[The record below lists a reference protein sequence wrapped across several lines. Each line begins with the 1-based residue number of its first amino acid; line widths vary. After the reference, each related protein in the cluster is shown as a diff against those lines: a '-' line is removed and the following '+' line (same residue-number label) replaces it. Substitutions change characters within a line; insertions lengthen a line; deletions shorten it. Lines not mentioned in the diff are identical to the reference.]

1 MTKAVSTKTVSALA
15 AGFGALA
22 LCLAVSA
29 TSPAQAAKAKA
40 ERSAI
45 SKECSA
51 KANEQKLHGK
61 ERRKFRSQCMRD
73 AKKKAT

>member
-1 MTKAVSTKTVSALA
+1 MTKAVSALA
-15 AGFGALA
+15 AGLGALA

-29 TSPAQAAKAKA
+29 ATPAQAAKAKA

-51 KANEQKLHGK
+51 KATEQKLHGK

-73 AKKKAT
+73 ASKKKPA